1 VSGVSPLETLP
12 AVTALLLGA
21 VVGSF
26 LNVVSTR
33 LPRSESLVTPASRC
47 PTCKSPIRWY
57 DNIPILSFLWL
68 KGRCRECGA
77 PIAWRYPVVEGVTAG
92 LFWLAVWR
100 IGVRIHL
107 VPALAFLSVVVVITA
122 IDLAHQVIPDRITLP
137 GIPLGLLA
145 NLLTKKVSLWDSV
158 VGILAGGGIFFV
170 IILVSRGGMG
180 GGDMK
185 LGAMIG
191 AFLGW
196 KLTILTIFLAVFGG
210 GATAVWL
217 LLIGARGRKDPV
229 PFGPFL
235 AVGAVA
241 SLFWG
246 EEILSWYL
254 GGFTN

>member
-1 VSGVSPLETLP
+1 
-12 AVTALLLGA
+12 VTALLLGA

-26 LNVVSTR
+26 LNVVTAR
-33 LPRSESLVTPASRC
+33 LPRRESLLTPPSQC
-47 PTCKSPIRWY
+47 PACRSPIRWH

-68 KGRCRECGA
+68 KGRCRECRA
-77 PIAWRYPVVEGVTAG
+77 SIPWRYPLVEAVTAG

-100 IGVRIHL
+100 IGVQIDL
-107 VPALAFLSVVVVITA
+107 VPALAFLSALVAITA
-122 IDLAHQVIPDRITLP
+122 IDLDHQVIPDRITLP

-145 NLLTKKVSLWDSV
+145 NLLTKKLSLWDSV

-191 AFLGW
+191 AYLGW
-196 KLTILTIFLAVFGG
+196 KLTILTIFLAVFVG
-210 GATAVWL
+210 GAIAVWL
-217 LLIGARGRKDPV
+217 LLMRARGRKDPV

-235 AVGAVA
+235 ALGSAA

-246 EEILSWYL
+246 KEILSWYL
-254 GGFTN
+254 RGFTN

>member
-1 VSGVSPLETLP
+1 MSGVSPFETLP
-12 AVTALLLGA
+12 TVTALLLGA

-26 LNVVSTR
+26 LNVVTAR
-33 LPRSESLVTPASRC
+33 LPRRESLLTPPSQC
-47 PTCKSPIRWY
+47 PACRSPIRWH

-68 KGRCRECGA
+68 KGRCRECRA
-77 PIAWRYPVVEGVTAG
+77 SIPWRYPLVEAVTAG

-100 IGVRIHL
+100 IGVQIDL
-107 VPALAFLSVVVVITA
+107 VPALAFLSALVAITA
-122 IDLAHQVIPDRITLP
+122 IDLDHQVIPDRITLP

-145 NLLTKKVSLWDSV
+145 NLLTKKLSLWDSV

-191 AFLGW
+191 AYLGW
-196 KLTILTIFLAVFGG
+196 KLTILTIFLAVFVG
-210 GATAVWL
+210 GAIAVWL
-217 LLIGARGRKDPV
+217 LLMRARGRKDPV

-235 AVGAVA
+235 ALGSAA

-254 GGFTN
+254 RGFTN